1 MRCSVI
7 LGLSRIF
14 GNDSHSIGGEARDH
28 ERNGMEHR
36 MVEVMADLLL
46 EPFRYGFMRN
56 ALAAGL
62 LTVIASSLVG
72 TWVVMRGLAFIGDAL
87 AHGVLPGIAIAYL
100 LGGNLL
106 LGAAF
111 GAAVMVGGIS
121 LVTARSRIGE
131 DTAIGLLFVGMLALG
146 VAIISARGAYAGDLT
161 TILFG
166 DPLGVRTDA
175 LWTLLAA
182 TVVTVIVSVVA
193 YRPFLALTADRA
205 KAATLGMRPGLAHIV
220 MLALVAVV
228 VVTSFRSVGT
238 LLVFAFL
245 IAPPATAVLVARR
258 VPVVMLAAIGF
269 GSLAVLVGL
278 LLSYHLATATAA
290 TIAGVSVLGFFVVLA
305 ATSLSGSSRT
315 AR

>member
-1 MRCSVI
+1 
-7 LGLSRIF
+7 
-14 GNDSHSIGGEARDH
+14 
-28 ERNGMEHR
+28 
-36 MVEVMADLLL
+36 MVEVVTDLLV

-166 DPLGVRTDA
+166 DPLGVRADA
-175 LWTLLAA
+175 LRTLVLA
-182 TVVTVIVSVVA
+182 TVVTIVVSVVA

-205 KAATLGMRPGLAHIV
+205 KAATLGMRPGLAHV
-220 MLALVAVV
+220 AMLALVALV

-269 GSLAVLVGL
+269 GSAAVLVGL

-290 TIAGVSVLGFFVVLA
+290 TIAGVSVLGFFVMLA
-305 ATSLSGSSRT
+305 ATSLSGSSRSV
-315 AR
+315 R

>member
-1 MRCSVI
+1 
-7 LGLSRIF
+7 
-14 GNDSHSIGGEARDH
+14 
-28 ERNGMEHR
+28 
-36 MVEVMADLLL
+36 MVEGMADLLL

-121 LVTARSRIGE
+121 FVTARSRIGE

-146 VAIISARGAYAGDLT
+146 VTIISARGAYAGDLT

-166 DPLGVRTDA
+166 DPLGVRADA
-175 LWTLLAA
+175 LRTLSVA
-182 TVVTVIVSVVA
+182 TIVTIVISVVA

-205 KAATLGMRPGLAHIV
+205 KAATLGMRPGLAHV
-220 MLALVAVV
+220 AMLALVALV

-269 GSLAVLVGL
+269 GSAAVLIGL

-290 TIAGVSVLGFFVVLA
+290 TIAGVSVLGFFVMLT
-305 ATSLSGSSRT
+305 ATSLSGSSRS

>member
-1 MRCSVI
+1 MI
-7 LGLSRIF
+7 
-14 GNDSHSIGGEARDH
+14 
-28 ERNGMEHR
+28 
-36 MVEVMADLLL
+36 EVVSDLIL
-46 EPFRYGFMRN
+46 EPFAYGFMRN

-111 GAAVMVGGIS
+111 GAAVMVGGIT
-121 LVTARSRIGE
+121 LITARSRIGE

-146 VAIISARGAYAGDLT
+146 VTIISARGAYAGDLT

-166 DPLGVRTDA
+166 DPLGVRTVD
-175 LWTLLAA
+175 LRTLLVA
-182 TVVTVIVSVVA
+182 TAVTVTVSIVA

-205 KAATLGMRPGLAHIV
+205 KATTLGMRPGLAHVV

-245 IAPPATAVLVARR
+245 IAPPATAVLIARR
-258 VPVVMLAAIGF
+258 VPVVMLVAIGF
-269 GSLAVLVGL
+269 GSLAVVVGL
-278 LLSYHLATATAA
+278 LLSFHLATATAA
-290 TIAGVSVLGFFVVLA
+290 TIAGVSVLGFFVTLA
-305 ATSLSGSSRT
+305 ATSVSGSSRS

>member
-1 MRCSVI
+1 
-7 LGLSRIF
+7 
-14 GNDSHSIGGEARDH
+14 
-28 ERNGMEHR
+28 
-36 MVEVMADLLL
+36 MVEGMADLLL

-146 VAIISARGAYAGDLT
+146 VTIISARGAYAGDLT

-166 DPLGVRTDA
+166 DPLGVRADA
-175 LWTLLAA
+175 LRTLSVATLA
-182 TVVTVIVSVVA
+182 TIVISVVA

-205 KAATLGMRPGLAHIV
+205 KAATLGMRPGLAHV
-220 MLALVAVV
+220 AMLALVALV

-269 GSLAVLVGL
+269 GSAAVLIGL

-290 TIAGVSVLGFFVVLA
+290 TIAGVSVLGFFVMLT
-305 ATSLSGSSRT
+305 ATSLSGSSRS

>member
-1 MRCSVI
+1 
-7 LGLSRIF
+7 
-14 GNDSHSIGGEARDH
+14 
-28 ERNGMEHR
+28 
-36 MVEVMADLLL
+36 MVEVLTELLL

-100 LGGNLL
+100 VGGNLL

-121 LVTARSRIGE
+121 FVTARSRIGE

-166 DPLGVRTDA
+166 DPLGVRAEA
-175 LWTLLAA
+175 LRTLLAA
-182 TVVTVIVSVVA
+182 TVVTVLISVLA
-193 YRPFLALTADRA
+193 YRPFLALTAGRA
-205 KAATLGMRPGLAHIV
+205 KAVTLGMRPGLAHV
-220 MLALVAVV
+220 GMLALVALV

-258 VPVVMLAAIGF
+258 VPVVMLTAIGF
-269 GSLAVLVGL
+269 GAGAVVVGL

-290 TIAGVSVLGFFVVLA
+290 TIALVSVLGFFVMLT
-305 ATSLSGSSRT
+305 ATSLSGSSRS

>member
-1 MRCSVI
+1 
-7 LGLSRIF
+7 
-14 GNDSHSIGGEARDH
+14 
-28 ERNGMEHR
+28 

-305 ATSLSGSSRT
+305 ATNLSGSSRT

>member
-1 MRCSVI
+1 
-7 LGLSRIF
+7 
-14 GNDSHSIGGEARDH
+14 
-28 ERNGMEHR
+28 

-46 EPFRYGFMRN
+46 EPFRYSFMRN

-62 LTVIASSLVG
+62 MTVIASSLVG

-166 DPLGVRTDA
+166 DPLGVRADA

-182 TVVTVIVSVVA
+182 MVVTVIVSVVA

-228 VVTSFRSVGT
+228 VVTSFHSVGT

>member
-1 MRCSVI
+1 
-7 LGLSRIF
+7 
-14 GNDSHSIGGEARDH
+14 
-28 ERNGMEHR
+28 
-36 MVEVMADLLL
+36 MAELLL
-46 EPFRYGFMRN
+46 EPFGYGFMRN

-62 LTVIASSLVG
+62 LTVIGSSLVG

-100 LGGNLL
+100 LGGDLM

-111 GAAVMVGGIS
+111 GAAVMVGGVS
-121 LVTARSRIGE
+121 VVTARSRIGQ

-166 DPLGVRTDA
+166 DPLGVRPE
-175 LWTLLAA
+175 TLRVLLIA
-182 TVVTVIVSVVA
+182 TVIAAVA
-193 YRPFLALTADRA
+193 SLLGYRPFLALTYDPA
-205 KAATLGMRPGLAHIV
+205 KARTLGLRPALAHV
-220 MLALVAVV
+220 AMLALVALV

-258 VPVVMLAAIGF
+258 VPVVMLASVAF

-278 LLSYHLATATAA
+278 LASYHLSTATAA
-290 TIAGVSVLGFFVVLA
+290 TIAGVSVLGFFMVLMA
-305 ATSLSGSSRT
+305 KEVGTAGRRWFSGSPSS

>member
-1 MRCSVI
+1 M
-7 LGLSRIF
+7 
-14 GNDSHSIGGEARDH
+14 GE
-28 ERNGMEHR
+28 R
-36 MVEVMADLLL
+36 MAEVVVDLFL

-166 DPLGVRTDA
+166 DPLGVRADA

-182 TVVTVIVSVVA
+182 TVVTVIVSVIA

-205 KAATLGMRPGLAHIV
+205 KAATLGMRPGFAHVV

-305 ATSLSGSSRT
+305 ATNLSGSSRT

>member
-1 MRCSVI
+1 M
-7 LGLSRIF
+7 
-14 GNDSHSIGGEARDH
+14 A
-28 ERNGMEHR
+28 
-36 MVEVMADLLL
+36 EVVVDLFL

-62 LTVIASSLVG
+62 LTVVASSLVG

-166 DPLGVRTDA
+166 DPLGVRADA
-175 LWTLLAA
+175 LRTLLAA
-182 TVVTVIVSVVA
+182 TLVTIIVSVIA
-193 YRPFLALTADRA
+193 YRPFLALNADSA
-205 KAATLGMRPGLAHIV
+205 KAATLGMHPAIAPTV

-245 IAPPATAVLVARR
+245 VAPPATAVLVARR
-258 VPVVMLAAIGF
+258 VPVVMLAAMGF
-269 GSLAVLVGL
+269 GSLAVLIGL

-290 TIAGVSVLGFFVVLA
+290 TIAGISVLGFFVVLA
-305 ATSLSGSSRT
+305 ATNLSGSSRT

>member
-1 MRCSVI
+1 
-7 LGLSRIF
+7 
-14 GNDSHSIGGEARDH
+14 
-28 ERNGMEHR
+28 

-62 LTVIASSLVG
+62 MSVIASSLVG

-166 DPLGVRTDA
+166 DPLGVRADA

-193 YRPFLALTADRA
+193 YRPVLALTADRA

-228 VVTSFRSVGT
+228 VVTSFHSVGT

>member
-1 MRCSVI
+1 
-7 LGLSRIF
+7 
-14 GNDSHSIGGEARDH
+14 
-28 ERNGMEHR
+28 

-182 TVVTVIVSVVA
+182 TVVTVIVSIVA

-290 TIAGVSVLGFFVVLA
+290 TIAGISVLGFFVVLA

>member
-1 MRCSVI
+1 
-7 LGLSRIF
+7 
-14 GNDSHSIGGEARDH
+14 
-28 ERNGMEHR
+28 MEHR

-62 LTVIASSLVG
+62 MTVIASSLVG

-166 DPLGVRTDA
+166 DPLGVRADA